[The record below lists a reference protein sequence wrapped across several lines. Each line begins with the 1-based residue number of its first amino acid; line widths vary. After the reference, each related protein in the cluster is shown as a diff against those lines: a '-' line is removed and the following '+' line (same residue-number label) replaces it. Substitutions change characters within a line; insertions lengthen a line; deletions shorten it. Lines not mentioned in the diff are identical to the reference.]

1 MMDINAKIKE
11 LLQKEPDPRGGA
23 AERTE
28 RAQKL
33 LLWGCP
39 PVLGAVT
46 DNRDPECLGRVRI
59 SLDALIPGSESTW
72 LPVAGG
78 SRKGGAGLWTL
89 PEIGTQALAVFTAA
103 DRSRGYVLGFI
114 YDRQHRPPEHST
126 ESSAEST
133 VLQTRKHRIEITDE
147 DGKEEIRI
155 ESAEGRMR
163 VSIGKSGGIK
173 VENELGGINIK
184 CRNFKCEGEGEIH
197 LATKKTLTARTD
209 DALKIK
215 AGGSLNITSDK
226 AVNLKGK
233 NIKMSGSKGV
243 TAEGKQLAV
252 QDDKVMGFDVHIM
265 VVPSGNGTTT
275 VPLPH
280 PFIGKLADK
289 LSKDVKIKDKAC
301 ATKDSV
307 AKHDDSMHMQLPGT
321 IKFQNNPKKEGKV
334 TGGTS
339 SKVKI
344 NGKEAAVIGS
354 QVSTC
359 NDVGAQNNSTVIAP
373 GASMPMPVIINPKNT
388 EEWKR
393 EQEEKE
399 KKEPKFSSVKWGSS
413 SVEEGKEVE
422 LTASVQDIE
431 DGNMVTLQV
440 FPEGKGPEDG
450 VPVASFPLT
459 VKGGSVNAKWSYR
472 ANKSELPPDSDPK
485 FVFSAHCAWCNFE
498 KSSNSVEVK
507 LVRPEITKAEWQDKD
522 GNSVSKVYSNEEYTF
537 EVETKD
543 IEDGNGVT
551 ATVYDKKT
559 ERKIGDYGITISG
572 NKGECK
578 INIPYIDISDKDGCD
593 SYCEVTALRCKS
605 FRSSVVNYPGPEF
618 SRLQWLNRNDEEID
632 KIDYGS
638 EVKITADAK
647 NLAEGERVFVYVYRN
662 STENQDNYCK
672 KLLATVTDSK
682 VKATF
687 VAKENKEL
695 LEELGEDS
703 EINYIFVLV
712 PQSYPMCRSEDSK
725 EVRLNFVFVINIYDD
740 PNTVNQNDSY
750 ILEDNDG
757 GKKYQ
762 QEKKVKDD
770 MIADDDKITL
780 KFEEL
785 KPGLKYRLRYLLEN
799 EKKGSVI
806 YNNVI
811 FLNLINQDNK
821 NE

>member
-1 MMDINAKIKE
+1 MNEEDAEKTGKKAMMDINAKIKE
-11 LLQKEPDPRGGA
+11 LLQKEPDPWGGA

-147 DGKEEIRI
+147 DEKEEIRI
-155 ESAEGRMR
+155 ESAGGRMR
-163 VSIGKSGGIK
+163 VITGKGKGLQVI
-173 VENELGGINIK
+173 NELGGINIK
-184 CRNFKCEGEGEIH
+184 CRNFKCEGEIH

-233 NIKMSGSKGV
+233 NIKMSGTKGV
-243 TAEGKQLAV
+243 TAEGKQIAV

-359 NDVGAQNNSTVIAP
+359 NDMGAQNNSTVIAP

-393 EQEEKE
+393 EQEESE
-399 KKEPKFSSVKWGSS
+399 KKEPKFSSVKWGTS

-422 LTASVQDIE
+422 LTASVQDID

-440 FPEGKGPEDG
+440 FPEGKGPEIG
-450 VPVASFPLT
+450 GAVASFPLT
-459 VKGGSVNAKWSYR
+459 VSGGSVSAKWSYR
-472 ANKSELPPDSDPK
+472 ANQNVMPPDSDPK
-485 FVFSAHCAWCNFE
+485 FIFSAHCAWCNFE
-498 KSSNSVEVK
+498 KSSNSLEVK
-507 LVRPEITKAEWQDKD
+507 LKRPEIKKAEWQDSE
-522 GNSVSKVYSNEEYTF
+522 GSSTSKGLVGEPLKL
-537 EVETKD
+537 VAETKD
-543 IEDGNGVT
+543 MEGGVT
-551 ATVYDKKT
+551 FWIYDDKG
-559 ERKIGDYGITISG
+559 RGITSLSADIEG
-572 NKGECK
+572 DKAEAEWIYHWDG
-578 INIPYIDISDKDGCD
+578 IPLKEKPKFKF
-593 SYCEVTALRCKS
+593 EVTGQRCKKVE
-605 FRSSVVNYPGPEF
+605 SSDVEISAKLTLWLKNAFGDPLIDVKCKLITSDGSEKSVTTDDQGKIEEEDLIPG
-618 SRLQWLNRNDEEID
+618 
-632 KIDYGS
+632 
-638 EVKITADAK
+638 EVKI
-647 NLAEGERVFVYVYRN
+647 L
-662 STENQDNYCK
+662 
-672 KLLATVTDSK
+672 
-682 VKATF
+682 
-687 VAKENKEL
+687 
-695 LEELGEDS
+695 
-703 EINYIFVLV
+703 
-712 PQSYPMCRSEDSK
+712 P
-725 EVRLNFVFVINIYDD
+725 
-740 PNTVNQNDSY
+740 
-750 ILEDNDG
+750 
-757 GKKYQ
+757 
-762 QEKKVKDD
+762 EKD
-770 MIADDDKITL
+770 
-780 KFEEL
+780 
-785 KPGLKYRLRYLLEN
+785 
-799 EKKGSVI
+799 EK
-806 YNNVI
+806 
-811 FLNLINQDNK
+811 
-821 NE
+821 

>member
-1 MMDINAKIKE
+1 MLEVARKLTK
-11 LLQKEPDPRGGA
+11 LLESEPDPREGAGGRR
-23 AERTE
+23 EFNQT
-28 RAQKL
+28 KL
-33 LLWGCP
+33 LMRCP
-39 PVLGAVT
+39 PTVGVVT
-46 DNRDPECLGRVRI
+46 DNRDPDCLGRIRI
-59 SLDALIPGSESTW
+59 SYDTVVPGSVSPW
-72 LPVAGG
+72 LPVIGQG
-78 SRKGGAGLWTL
+78 RGKGKGMWTL
-89 PEIGTQALAVFTAA
+89 PEIGTQCLAVFTAE

-114 YDRQHRPPEHST
+114 YDREHRPPESRTEKRCDST
-126 ESSAEST
+126 L
-133 VLQTRKHRIEITDE
+133 LQTRSHRIEVTDKE
-147 DGKEEIRI
+147 GREEIRI

-197 LATKKTLTARTD
+197 LATKKTFALTTD
-209 DALKIK
+209 DTLKISPK
-215 AGGSLNITSDK
+215 GNVNITSDK
-226 AVNLKGK
+226 EVNLKGK
-233 NIKMSGSKGV
+233 NIKMSGTKGV
-243 TAEGKQLAV
+243 TAEGKQIAV
-252 QDDKVMGFDVHIM
+252 QGDKVMGFDVHIM

-459 VKGGSVNAKWSYR
+459 VKGGSVSAKWSYH
-472 ANKSELPPDSDPK
+472 ANKSELPPDSEPK

-522 GNSVSKVYSNEEYTF
+522 GASTSKGLVGETLKLYAETKDMEGGVTFRVYDDKGRQVFEKGATIEGDKAETEWTYHWNGEKLDHKPKFTF
-537 EVETKD
+537 EVTGQRCKRVESGECEIGMEIRK
-543 IEDGNGVT
+543 VL
-551 ATVYDKKT
+551 
-559 ERKIGDYGITISG
+559 KIGNEILKDMDYRIILSNGDEISG
-572 NKGECK
+572 KTGEE
-578 INIPYIDISDKDGCD
+578 G
-593 SYCEVTALRCKS
+593 
-605 FRSSVVNYPGPEF
+605 
-618 SRLQWLNRNDEEID
+618 
-632 KIDYGS
+632 KIDQEDLIPGS
-638 EVKITADAK
+638 YRIEI
-647 NLAEGERVFVYVYRN
+647 GE
-662 STENQDNYCK
+662 Q
-672 KLLATVTDSK
+672 
-682 VKATF
+682 
-687 VAKENKEL
+687 
-695 LEELGEDS
+695 
-703 EINYIFVLV
+703 
-712 PQSYPMCRSEDSK
+712 
-725 EVRLNFVFVINIYDD
+725 
-740 PNTVNQNDSY
+740 
-750 ILEDNDG
+750 
-757 GKKYQ
+757 
-762 QEKKVKDD
+762 
-770 MIADDDKITL
+770 
-780 KFEEL
+780 
-785 KPGLKYRLRYLLEN
+785 EN
-799 EKKGSVI
+799 E
-806 YNNVI
+806 
-811 FLNLINQDNK
+811 
-821 NE
+821 

>member
-1 MMDINAKIKE
+1 MLDINAKIKE

-155 ESAEGRMR
+155 ESAGGKMR
-163 VSIGKSGGIK
+163 VITGKGKGLQVI
-173 VENELGGINIK
+173 NELGGINIK

-233 NIKMSGSKGV
+233 NIKMSGTKGV
-243 TAEGKQLAV
+243 TAEGKQIAV

-307 AKHDDSMHMQLPGT
+307 AKHDDSMHLQLPGT

-399 KKEPKFSSVKWGSS
+399 KKEPKFTSVKWAKT
-413 SVEEGKEVE
+413 SVDEGEEVE
-422 LTASVQDIE
+422 LSAGVKDIA

-459 VKGGSVNAKWSYR
+459 VKGGSVSAKWSYY
-472 ANKSELPPDSDPK
+472 ANKSEMPPENDPK
-485 FVFSAHCAWCNFE
+485 FIFSAHCAWCNFE
-498 KSSNSVEVK
+498 KSSNTLEVK
-507 LVRPEITKAEWQDKD
+507 LKRPEITKAEWHNSD
-522 GNSVSKVYSNEEYTF
+522 GQNVSKEKIDNKITLYA
-537 EVETKD
+537 ETKD
-543 IEDGNGVT
+543 LDDGKTVT
-551 ATVYDKKT
+551 FEIFESSQNPSVENPQKT
-559 ERKIGDYGITISG
+559 LFANASEGK
-572 NKGECK
+572 
-578 INIPYIDISDKDGCD
+578 
-593 SYCEVTALRCKS
+593 A
-605 FRSSVVNYPGPEF
+605 SVEF
-618 SRLQWLNRNDEEID
+618 NFNDLMPPP
-632 KIDYGS
+632 KIDEALYRYYK
-638 EVKITADAK
+638 EH
-647 NLAEGERVFVYVYRN
+647 GEDIPREQF
-662 STENQDNYCK
+662 EF
-672 KLLATVTDSK
+672 LLDDY
-682 VKATF
+682 
-687 VAKENKEL
+687 
-695 LEELGEDS
+695 DS
-703 EINYIFVLV
+703 EIDSPYKEKPKFIFVTKV
-712 PQSYPMCRSEDSK
+712 QKCKDFKSETLELSKDITVTVLDSGGNGEKDAKVYLK
-725 EVRLNFVFVINIYDD
+725 E
-740 PNTVNQNDSY
+740 PNGNEHKVTCG
-750 ILEDNDG
+750 EDGIATFEDLIPGN
-757 GKKYQ
+757 YH
-762 QEKKVKDD
+762 VK
-770 MIADDDKITL
+770 IERKR
-780 KFEEL
+780 K
-785 KPGLKYRLRYLLEN
+785 
-799 EKKGSVI
+799 
-806 YNNVI
+806 
-811 FLNLINQDNK
+811 
-821 NE
+821 

>member
-1 MMDINAKIKE
+1 
-11 LLQKEPDPRGGA
+11 
-23 AERTE
+23 
-28 RAQKL
+28 
-33 LLWGCP
+33 
-39 PVLGAVT
+39 
-46 DNRDPECLGRVRI
+46 
-59 SLDALIPGSESTW
+59 
-72 LPVAGG
+72 
-78 SRKGGAGLWTL
+78 
-89 PEIGTQALAVFTAA
+89 
-103 DRSRGYVLGFI
+103 
-114 YDRQHRPPEHST
+114 
-126 ESSAEST
+126 
-133 VLQTRKHRIEITDE
+133 
-147 DGKEEIRI
+147 
-155 ESAEGRMR
+155 
-163 VSIGKSGGIK
+163 
-173 VENELGGINIK
+173 
-184 CRNFKCEGEGEIH
+184 
-197 LATKKTLTARTD
+197 
-209 DALKIK
+209 
-215 AGGSLNITSDK
+215 
-226 AVNLKGK
+226 
-233 NIKMSGSKGV
+233 MSGSKGV
-243 TAEGKQLAV
+243 TAEGKQIAV

-289 LSKDVKIKDKAC
+289 LSKDVKIKGKAC

-399 KKEPKFSSVKWGSS
+399 KKEPKFSSVKWGNT

-459 VKGGSVNAKWSYR
+459 VKGGSVSAKWSYR
-472 ANKSELPPDSDPK
+472 ANKSEMPPENDPK
-485 FVFSAHCAWCNFE
+485 FIFSAHCAWCNFE
-498 KSSNSVEVK
+498 KSSNTLEVE
-507 LVRPEITKAEWQDKD
+507 LVRPEITKAEWKDSD

-593 SYCEVTALRCKS
+593 LYCEVTAQRCKS
-605 FRSSVVNYPGPEF
+605 FKSSVVNYPGPEF
-618 SRLQWLNRNDEEID
+618 NNLLWLNQNDEEIN
-632 KIDYGS
+632 KVDYGS

-647 NLAEGERVFVYVYRN
+647 NLAEGEKVFVYVYRN

-712 PQSYPMCRSEDSK
+712 PQIYPMCRSEDSK
-725 EVRLNFVFVINIYDD
+725 EVKLNFALTVSVIDNF
-740 PNTVNQNDSY
+740 NGENVNYEYSLKDV
-750 ILEDNDG
+750 DNG
-757 GKKYQ
+757 NKYSVTLNVKKDAFKEG
-762 QEKKVKDD
+762 EKLY
-770 MIADDDKITL
+770 L

-785 KPGLKYRLRYLLEN
+785 KPSLNYNFYNKSEEN
-799 EKKGSVI
+799 DDEQLIFSDISFITLVGM
-806 YNNVI
+806 NNG
-811 FLNLINQDNK
+811 
-821 NE
+821 